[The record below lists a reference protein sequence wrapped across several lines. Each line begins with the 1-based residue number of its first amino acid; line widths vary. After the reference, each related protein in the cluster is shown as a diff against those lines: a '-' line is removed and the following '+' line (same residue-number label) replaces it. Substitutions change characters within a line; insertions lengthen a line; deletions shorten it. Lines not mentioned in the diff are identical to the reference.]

1 MTCPHCG
8 EQNQDETGSCF
19 HCGQPLQQ
27 VTSVRRGSVVSSRY
41 EILEPLGRGGMGMV
55 YRAHDR
61 TLDEEVAL
69 KVLRSEVAR
78 DADMARRFRQEIKL
92 ARKVRHA
99 NVCGIHEYGEDG
111 DLRFIAM
118 EFIRGVDL
126 RQVLE
131 RRGALPAGEAFAV
144 AIQIADGL
152 DAIHEAGIIHRD
164 LKTPNIMVDDRG
176 RIRLM
181 DFGIAKL
188 ANREATLGA
197 TAFGVVVGT
206 PEYMS
211 PEQARGEKVD
221 FRSDVYALGIVIFEL
236 FTGQVPFRGET
247 PIATIFK
254 HMQEEPP
261 LRGPRAAALP
271 AALVPILARALA
283 KRSADR
289 QADVRVVSDELKA
302 ARATV
307 PEGRALP
314 PVIRSATLELP
325 LVDASL
331 ETQPTPVP
339 SRVPTEVRAV
349 VPDETARA
357 GRVEEERL
365 AQEAAARAAEEAR
378 ALQAREAQEARR
390 REEEA
395 AALAA
400 AEARRA
406 EAARQSAEAR
416 RVEDARR
423 REEARRVEEARKA
436 EAAARKAEAARQ
448 AEEARRVE
456 AERKAERA
464 RAAEAEKQASRAR
477 AEERKRAA
485 AAARAQ
491 ARAERGTASA
501 AGRGP
506 MIAVIAAG
514 CVLAIA
520 LVVWLAWPRP
530 VPPTDPTATVPVVDP
545 VEPATPSPAPPTGA
559 GTLVIDAVP
568 WGEVVAVVDGS
579 GRSLALEAARSTPF
593 LVALPVGPYTVSV
606 RGPDGR
612 ETKSVAVS
620 LGASATESRIV
631 EFRRVDA
638 RAYFRRAGF
647 ADAR

>member
-8 EQNQDETGSCF
+8 AQNQDDSGGCF

-27 VTSVRRGSVVSSRY
+27 VTAVRRGSVVAARY

-131 RRGALPAGEAFAV
+131 RRGALPAGEAFTV
-144 AIQIADGL
+144 AIQIAEGL

-188 ANREATLGA
+188 ANREATLGS

-211 PEQARGEKVD
+211 PEQARGEKID

-236 FTGQVPFRGET
+236 FTGHVPFRGET

-254 HMQEEPP
+254 HIQEEPP
-261 LRGPRAAALP
+261 LSGPRAAALP
-271 AALVPILARALA
+271 PALVPILARALA
-283 KRSADR
+283 KKSADR
-289 QADVRVVSDELKA
+289 QADVREVSRELKA
-302 ARATV
+302 ASTTV

-314 PVIRSATLELP
+314 PVIRSSTLELP
-325 LVDASL
+325 EVDASL

-339 SRVPTEVRAV
+339 SRVPTEVRP
-349 VPDETARA
+349 VPDVTARA
-357 GRVEEERL
+357 EQERL
-365 AQEAAARAAEEAR
+365 AAERAAEEAR
-378 ALQAREAQEARR
+378 RTAEAREEARR
-390 REEEA
+390 
-395 AALAA
+395 
-400 AEARRA
+400 AEDARRA
-406 EAARQSAEAR
+406 EAAQ
-416 RVEDARR
+416 
-423 REEARRVEEARKA
+423 
-436 EAAARKAEAARQ
+436 
-448 AEEARRVE
+448 
-456 AERKAERA
+456 
-464 RAAEAEKQASRAR
+464 R
-477 AEERKRAA
+477 AE
-485 AAARAQ
+485 
-491 ARAERGTASA
+491 
-501 AGRGP
+501 
-506 MIAVIAAG
+506 
-514 CVLAIA
+514 
-520 LVVWLAWPRP
+520 
-530 VPPTDPTATVPVVDP
+530 
-545 VEPATPSPAPPTGA
+545 
-559 GTLVIDAVP
+559 
-568 WGEVVAVVDGS
+568 
-579 GRSLALEAARSTPF
+579 
-593 LVALPVGPYTVSV
+593 
-606 RGPDGR
+606 
-612 ETKSVAVS
+612 
-620 LGASATESRIV
+620 
-631 EFRRVDA
+631 
-638 RAYFRRAGF
+638 
-647 ADAR
+647 

>member
-1 MTCPHCG
+1 MSCPHCG
-8 EQNQDETGSCF
+8 EQNQDETGACF

-27 VTSVRRGSVVSSRY
+27 VTSVRRGSVVASRY

-236 FTGQVPFRGET
+236 FTGKVPFRGET

-254 HMQEEPP
+254 HIQEEPP
-261 LRGPRAAALP
+261 LRAAALP
-271 AALVPILARALA
+271 PALVPILEKALA
-283 KRSADR
+283 KKSADR
-289 QADVRVVSDELKA
+289 QADVRVVSEELKA

-307 PEGRALP
+307 PEGRLLP

-349 VPDETARA
+349 VPDEAEEQARLEA
-357 GRVEEERL
+357 ERAAVETRRSDE
-365 AQEAAARAAEEAR
+365 AAAARAAEEAQR
-378 ALQAREAQEARR
+378 KEAARQAAEARR
-390 REEEA
+390 REEQATARA
-395 AALAA
+395 A
-400 AEARRA
+400 
-406 EAARQSAEAR
+406 
-416 RVEDARR
+416 
-423 REEARRVEEARKA
+423 EEARKA

-448 AEEARRVE
+448 AEEARRLE

-464 RAAEAEKQASRAR
+464 RQAEAQKQ
-477 AEERKRAA
+477 
-485 AAARAQ
+485 AARAQ
-491 ARAERGTASA
+491 AQEERRRADERKRAEADARARARAA
-501 AGRGP
+501 AGEAAPRSRGP
-506 MIAVIAAG
+506 MVAAIAAG
-514 CVLAIA
+514 CVAAVA

-530 VPPTDPTATVPVVDP
+530 VPPTDPTATTLAAVDP
-545 VEPATPSPAPPTGA
+545 AEPQPTAVAPVAGA
-559 GTLVIDAVP
+559 GTLVVDAVP
-568 WGEVVAVVDGS
+568 WGEVVEVKDADG
-579 GRSLALEAARSTPF
+579 RPQALAGSRSTPF
-593 LVALPVGPYTVSV
+593 LVALPAGAYTVSV

-612 ETKSVAVS
+612 ETKAVAVS
-620 LGASATESRIV
+620 LGASVTQSRTV

>member
-8 EQNQDETGSCF
+8 ASNQDETAGCF

-27 VTSVRRGSVVSSRY
+27 VTAVRRGSVVSARY

-61 TLDEEVAL
+61 TLDEVVAL
-69 KVLRSEVAR
+69 KILRSDVAR
-78 DADMARRFRQEIKL
+78 DADMARRFRLEIKL

-126 RQVLE
+126 RHVLE

-188 ANREATLGA
+188 ANREATLGS

-211 PEQARGEKVD
+211 PEQARGEKID

-254 HMQEEPP
+254 HIQEEPP
-261 LRGPRAAALP
+261 LSGPRAEALP
-271 AALVPILARALA
+271 PALVPILARALA
-283 KRSADR
+283 KKSGDR
-289 QADVRVVSDELKA
+289 QADVREVSEELKV

-307 PEGRALP
+307 PEGRSLP
-314 PVIRSATLELP
+314 PVIRSSTLELP
-325 LVDASL
+325 EVDAAL

-339 SRVPTEVRAV
+339 SRVPTEVRP
-349 VPDETARA
+349 VPDVTARA
-357 GRVEEERL
+357 EQERL
-365 AQEAAARAAEEAR
+365 AAEQARLEAEQAARAERAAEEAR
-378 ALQAREAQEARR
+378 RAAEAREGARR
-390 REEEA
+390 
-395 AALAA
+395 
-400 AEARRA
+400 AEDARRA
-406 EAARQSAEAR
+406 EAAQRDEAAR
-416 RVEDARR
+416 RAAAAREGEEARR
-423 REEARRVEEARKA
+423 REEARRAEE
-436 EAAARKAEAARQ
+436 ARKAEAARQ
-448 AEEARRVE
+448 AGEARRAE
-456 AERKAERA
+456 AERKTARA
-464 RAAEAEKQASRAR
+464 REAAAQKQAEADARTRAR
-477 AEERKRAA
+477 AE
-485 AAARAQ
+485 
-491 ARAERGTASA
+491 GTPSP
-501 AGRGP
+501 GTRRGP
-506 MIAVIAAG
+506 LIAAIAVG

-530 VPPTDPTATVPVVDP
+530 VPPTDPATTPLAAADP
-545 VEPATPSPAPPTGA
+545 IQPTPTVAPPAGA
-559 GTLVIDAVP
+559 GMLVVDAVP
-568 WGEVVAVVDGS
+568 WGEVVAIVDGS
-579 GRSLALEAARSTPF
+579 GRSRALEAARSTPF
-593 LVALPVGPYTVSV
+593 LVALPAGSYTVTV
-606 RGPDGR
+606 RAPDGR
-612 ETKSVAVS
+612 ETKSVTVA
-620 LGASATESRIV
+620 LAAAATQSRLV

-647 ADAR
+647 ADAH